1 MATRDGASAAEFKGM
16 TWRYDRHEIIA
27 DGIVHGVG
35 IVLSLI
41 GATVL
46 IFYATLWSS
55 NGALVAAWIYAL
67 GLVVALSISFSYNIW
82 PVSRTKWILR
92 RFDHSAIFLL
102 IAATY
107 TPFLQRGIDDPE
119 LFAMLIGI
127 WIVAG
132 AGIILKCAFPGRFDR
147 LAILLYLAMGWS
159 GLFMAGSIAERL
171 PAATMVLIVVGGV
184 IYSLGVIFHV
194 WERLRFQNAIWH
206 GFVVIA
212 SAVHY
217 GAVMTCFSLTA

>member
-1 MATRDGASAAEFKGM
+1 MDDTTDSRRNEFGGM
-16 TWRYDRHEIIA
+16 TWRYDRHEVIA
-27 DGIVHGVG
+27 DGIVHGIG
-35 IVLSLI
+35 IVLALI

-46 IFYATLWSS
+46 IFYATVWSS
-55 NGALVAAWIYAL
+55 NGEVIAAWVYGL
-67 GLVVALSISFSYNIW
+67 GLVLALSISFSYNIW

-107 TPFLQRGIDDPE
+107 TPFLQRGIDTPE

-127 WIVAG
+127 WIFA
-132 AGIILKCAFPGRFDR
+132 ACGIFLKCVFPGRYDR

-159 GLFMAGSIAERL
+159 GLLMAGTIAEQL
-171 PAATMVLIVVGGV
+171 PAETMVLIVIGGV
-184 IYSLGVIFHV
+184 IYSLGVLFHV

-206 GFVVIA
+206 AFVVTA
-212 SAVHY
+212 AAVHY
-217 GAVMTCFSLTA
+217 GAVMTCFSLSA